1 MKHDKYIGGV
11 FDFVIIDQNKRADF
25 ELGWKED
32 ANVDSGENM
41 NDDTHAVGNE
51 IQLMIEVGILLKWNH
66 NCNYAFE
73 GWHFNVVWWRLNA
86 GIRINCDVVCL

>member
-51 IQLMIEVGILLKWNH
+51 I
-66 NCNYAFE
+66 
-73 GWHFNVVWWRLNA
+73 
-86 GIRINCDVVCL
+86 